1 MNEGYKMMIK
11 NGAYMSKTGKKILVI
26 DNDKTQINQIKNGL
40 EMDFEVFCAN
50 SDKEALEH
58 FTRGLIPDLILV
70 DILMIKRRGWEL
82 YHFLRGISLLQSVPI
97 AIITS
102 EPQKDEETKAKKIGV
117 KVYLERTSDAKELK
131 GKILNIL
138 DGR

>member
-1 MNEGYKMMIK
+1 MGN
-11 NGAYMSKTGKKILVI
+11 TGKKILVV
-26 DNDKTQINQIKNGL
+26 DNDKIQINQIKNGL
-40 EMDFEVFCAN
+40 GMEVEVFCAN

-58 FTRGLIPDLILV
+58 FIRGLIPDLILV
-70 DILMIKRRGWEL
+70 DILMIQRNGWEL
-82 YHFLRGISLLQSVPI
+82 YHLLWGISLLQSVPI

-102 EPQKDEETKAKKIGV
+102 EPQKDEEINAKKIGV
-117 KVYLERTSDAKELK
+117 KIYIERTSDTKELK